1 MNNFRLQ
8 IPTDIRFGRD
18 RLAELPEVLGTY
30 GKNVLLV
37 YGGGSIKRS
46 GLYNRVLTLLNVVLL
61 LLN

>member
-18 RLAELPEVLGTY
+18 RLTELPEVLGTY

-37 YGGGSIKRS
+37 YV
-46 GLYNRVLTLLNVVLL
+46 GLWRRVN
-61 LLN
+61 

>member
-30 GKNVLLV
+30 GKMFFWFMAE
-37 YGGGSIKRS
+37 GQ
-46 GLYNRVLTLLNVVLL
+46 LNVQDCITVY
-61 LLN
+61 